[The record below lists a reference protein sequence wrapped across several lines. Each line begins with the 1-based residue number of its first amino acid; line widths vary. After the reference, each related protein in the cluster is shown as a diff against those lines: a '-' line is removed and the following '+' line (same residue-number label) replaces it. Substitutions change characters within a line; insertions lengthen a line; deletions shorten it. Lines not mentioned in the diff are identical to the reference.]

1 MKRLLHPLAMPF
13 YSFALF
19 IELERQSYSIQ
30 FAPVAM
36 LVVMMVCMIM
46 LAILIVQNTTKSESK
61 TKSTLSNND
70 ATIASKITEAS
81 LLSVAYI
88 VATYQITQH
97 LSFYTWGAH
106 CIYITYILPTWLN
119 ILSGKSLST
128 LKPNMQGKYPSDNNI
143 APPAYIG
150 TLTGFTIMIGHKT
163 SADTFWPFTISL
175 LLFTLWATFCN
186 KTKLS
191 HSIYSYLLGTTQSIL
206 IMYTAA

>member
-106 CIYITYILPTWLN
+106 
-119 ILSGKSLST
+119 
-128 LKPNMQGKYPSDNNI
+128 
-143 APPAYIG
+143 
-150 TLTGFTIMIGHKT
+150 
-163 SADTFWPFTISL
+163 
-175 LLFTLWATFCN
+175 
-186 KTKLS
+186 
-191 HSIYSYLLGTTQSIL
+191 
-206 IMYTAA
+206 